1 MRLTLDVLEIRQS
14 FQMVTGVTS
23 TELVVELMGE
33 SVTIPISSGTAERL
47 LGARLAPEVA
57 PTLAQETAEPPEPA
71 RTAPV
76 PSAGPVGLPERPSTP
91 SAAQALRQRARAL
104 YGADDDGFQQ
114 G

>member
-33 SVTIPISSGTAERL
+33 SVTIPISSDTAERL
-47 LGARLAPEVA
+47 LGARLAPDAA
-57 PTLAQETAEPPEPA
+57 PTLAQEATEPAEPA
-71 RTAPV
+71 RPAPI
-76 PSAGPVGLPERPSTP
+76 PSAGPVGRQESPAAP